1 HLLERGSKRR
11 GNHGRVVIAG
21 QQIDIQVA
29 QTIGHVAAFREGGF
43 ELLGFLLGI
52 DALDQAQHRPNLA
65 KANPIVVQK
74 LGINIVD
81 DAGLVLPGDA
91 ENLVDNTARGFPG
104 RQLRRQVESRSQCIS
119 PRRGSLLAQKQRK
132 WTFPDLRSPESA
144 ENICGPLGVRLI
156 PSQRLKVAERKE
168 WLRSFAYGEEAGKNK
183 SKDCFLRF
191 VEQFNGLFANGKARD
206 PNQAPDAKQILQ
218 LLAEPSLGEL
228 PLKAW
233 HAFRRHWHDLSDM
246 ADPVMIPLAQSQLA
260 VGLKE
265 QPVCKP

>member
-1 HLLERGSKRR
+1 
-11 GNHGRVVIAG
+11 
-21 QQIDIQVA
+21 
-29 QTIGHVAAFREGGF
+29 
-43 ELLGFLLGI
+43 
-52 DALDQAQHRPNLA
+52 
-65 KANPIVVQK
+65 
-74 LGINIVD
+74 
-81 DAGLVLPGDA
+81 
-91 ENLVDNTARGFPG
+91 
-104 RQLRRQVESRSQCIS
+104 
-119 PRRGSLLAQKQRK
+119 
-132 WTFPDLRSPESA
+132 
-144 ENICGPLGVRLI
+144 
-156 PSQRLKVAERKE
+156 VAERKE

-228 PLKAW
+228 PLKAR

-265 QPVCKP
+265 QPVCKPKPPLESVVKRRLGETWLSDPHLKRRLQRGPQSLDRQLTGDLAVSLRYAVVIQGKTV